1 MKAEPG
7 FVTCAQMKEIEAKAA
22 ASGLSYYQMMEN
34 AGIGAAE
41 FIMAKEAV
49 AGKRILVFCGKGNNG
64 GDGFVA
70 ARKLF
75 QSGAR
80 VQLILAEGAP
90 KTEDAIKN
98 RELCRS
104 LSVPEIDIPEVLSG
118 LSTAEIWGEPPAD
131 IVIDAVYGTGFH
143 GELSDRMRNLLHAIN
158 DSKAKKYALDI
169 PSGLSGDLG
178 EADEDTFRADYTLA
192 FHRLKPAHLMKDAQK
207 YCGQVERIDIGIHE
221 E

>member
-1 MKAEPG
+1 
-7 FVTCAQMKEIEAKAA
+7 MKEIEAKAA

-49 AGKRILVFCGKGNNG
+49 AGKQILVFCGKGNNG

-75 QSGAR
+75 QNGAR

-98 RELCRS
+98 RELLQSAFPTGNRYPGS
-104 LSVPEIDIPEVLSG
+104 PVRTS
-118 LSTAEIWGEPPAD
+118 
-131 IVIDAVYGTGFH
+131 YG
-143 GELSDRMRNLLHAIN
+143 
-158 DSKAKKYALDI
+158 
-169 PSGLSGDLG
+169 
-178 EADEDTFRADYTLA
+178 
-192 FHRLKPAHLMKDAQK
+192 
-207 YCGQVERIDIGIHE
+207 
-221 E
+221 